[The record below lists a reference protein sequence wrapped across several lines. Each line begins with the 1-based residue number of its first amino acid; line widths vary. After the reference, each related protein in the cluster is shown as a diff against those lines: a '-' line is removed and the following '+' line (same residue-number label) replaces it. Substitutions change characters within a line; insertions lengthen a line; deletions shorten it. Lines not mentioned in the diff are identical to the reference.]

1 MTKKMRTVRS
11 AGGRRRYDAFTRS
24 LCARLTL
31 QLASI
36 VPTFQARKQLLVGQR
51 EKLEFGLRELRRCAD
66 VELHERVD
74 LRAWTSLG
82 VGGVAT
88 LVVRCHNAISVA
100 ATLDLAASHGLGWV
114 VLGSG
119 SRIIAPDGGIRV
131 PVVSSTGE
139 LARWKVEVDGI
150 EAGAGANLAQ
160 VCRAARRT
168 GLSGLESLD
177 FGNHTVGGMIR
188 AAIDGVVDLGSVLD
202 WIDFQAP
209 GSGPLR
215 WHASGDEPIPDRQR
229 IRRKII
235 TRIRFR
241 LRPSSVARVQPGA
254 VRTSRNRALRST
266 GPIFLDSRDATA
278 ADLLA
283 EAGCRNL
290 AIGGVRVGG
299 ARGNELIA
307 GRSATSADVVDL
319 CRRARDRVVA
329 ATGVEL
335 VPGLVFV
342 DEDGLEITL

>member
-1 MTKKMRTVRS
+1 VRS

-36 VPTFQARKQLLVGQR
+36 VPTFQAGGKLLVGQR
-51 EKLEFGLRELRRCAD
+51 EKLEFSLRELRRSAD

-100 ATLDLAASHGLGWV
+100 KTLDLAASHGLGWV

-119 SRIIAPDGGIRV
+119 SRIIASDRGIRV
-131 PVVSSTGE
+131 PVVSATGE

-177 FGNHTVGGMIR
+177 IGDHSVGGLLR
-188 AAIDGVVDLGSVLD
+188 AAIDGVFNLGSVLD
-202 WIDFQAP
+202 WIDLQAP
-209 GSGPLR
+209 GCGELR
-215 WHASGDEPIPDRQR
+215 WHATDDDPIPDPQQ

-241 LRPSSVARVQPGA
+241 LRPSSVAWVQPGA
-254 VRTSRNRALRST
+254 VRSSRSRALRST
-266 GPIFLDSRDATA
+266 GPIFLDSQDATA

-290 AIGGVRVGG
+290 TIGGVRIGG
-299 ARGNELIA
+299 TRGNELIA
-307 GRSATSADVVDL
+307 GRSATSADVLDL
-319 CRRARDRVVA
+319 CRRARERVVS
-329 ATGVEL
+329 ATSVEL
-335 VPGLVFV
+335 VPALVFV
-342 DEDGLEITL
+342 DEDGLKITL

>member
-1 MTKKMRTVRS
+1 M
-11 AGGRRRYDAFTRS
+11 
-24 LCARLTL
+24 
-31 QLASI
+31 
-36 VPTFQARKQLLVGQR
+36 LVGQR
-51 EKLEFGLRELRRCAD
+51 EKLELGLRELRRSAD

-82 VGGVAT
+82 VGGVAS

-168 GLSGLESLD
+168 GLSGLESLE
-177 FGNHTVGGMIR
+177 FGEHSVGGLIR
-188 AAIDGVVDLGSVLD
+188 AAIDGVVNLGSVLD
-202 WIDFQAP
+202 WIEIQAP
-209 GSGPLR
+209 GCEPLR
-215 WHASGDEPIPDRQR
+215 WHARGDDPIPELQQ

-241 LRPSSVARVQPGA
+241 LRTTSVARVQPGG
-254 VRTSRNRALRST
+254 VRTNRRRALRST
-266 GPIFLDSRDATA
+266 GPIFLDSQDATA

-290 AIGGVRVGG
+290 AIGGVRIGG

-307 GRSATSADVVDL
+307 GRSATSAGVLDL
-319 CRRARDRVVA
+319 CRRARERVVS

-335 VPGLVFV
+335 VSALVFV
-342 DEDGLEITL
+342 DEDGLEIIL

>member
-1 MTKKMRTVRS
+1 
-11 AGGRRRYDAFTRS
+11 
-24 LCARLTL
+24 
-31 QLASI
+31 
-36 VPTFQARKQLLVGQR
+36 LLVGQR
-51 EKLEFGLRELRRCAD
+51 EKLELGLRELRRSAD

-82 VGGVAT
+82 VGGVAS

-100 ATLDLAASHGLGWV
+100 ATLDLAASYGLGWV

-139 LARWKVEVDGI
+139 LARWKVEADGI
-150 EAGAGANLAQ
+150 DAGAGANLAQ
-160 VCRAARRT
+160 VCRAARRA
-168 GLSGLESLD
+168 GLSGLESLE
-177 FGNHTVGGMIR
+177 FGDHSVGGLIR
-188 AAIDGVVDLGSVLD
+188 AAIDGVVNLGSVLD
-202 WIDFQAP
+202 WIDFRAP
-209 GSGPLR
+209 GCDPLR
-215 WHASGDEPIPDRQR
+215 WHATGDDRIPDLQQ

-241 LRPSSVARVQPGA
+241 LRTSSVARVQPGG
-254 VRTSRNRALRST
+254 VRPNRRRALRST
-266 GPIFLDSRDATA
+266 GPIFLNSQDATA

-290 AIGGVRVGG
+290 TIGGVRIGG

-307 GRSATSADVVDL
+307 GRSATSSGVLDL
-319 CRRARDRVVA
+319 CRRARERVVS

-335 VPGLVFV
+335 VSALVFV

>member
-1 MTKKMRTVRS
+1 MRTVRS

-24 LCARLTL
+24 LCARLSL

-36 VPTFQARKQLLVGQR
+36 MPTFQARKKLLVGHR
-51 EKLEFGLRELRRCAD
+51 EKLEFGLRELRRNAD

-82 VGGVAT
+82 VGGVAA
-88 LVVRCHNAISVA
+88 LVVRCHNDVSVA
-100 ATLDLAASHGLGWV
+100 ATLDLAASHGLGWL

-119 SRIIAPDGGIRV
+119 SRIIAPDGGISV

-139 LARWKVEVDGI
+139 LARWKVDEDGI

-168 GLSGLESLD
+168 GLSGMESLGSGD
-177 FGNHTVGGMIR
+177 HSVGGLIR
-188 AAIDGVVDLGSVLD
+188 AAIDGVVNVGDVID
-202 WIDFQAP
+202 WIDLQAP
-209 GSGPLR
+209 GSGQQR
-215 WHASGDEPIPDRQR
+215 WHASPDDPVPGRQL

-241 LRPSSVARVQPGA
+241 LRPTSVARVQPRA
-254 VRTSRNRALRST
+254 VRTGRSRALRST
-266 GPIFLDSRDATA
+266 GPVFLDSQDATA

-290 AIGGVRVGG
+290 AVGGVRIGG
-299 ARGNELIA
+299 TRGNELLA
-307 GRSATSADVVDL
+307 GRSATSADVLDL
-319 CRRARDRVVA
+319 CRRARERVVA

-335 VPGLVFV
+335 VSAMVFV
-342 DEDGLEITL
+342 EEDGLEFAL

>member
-1 MTKKMRTVRS
+1 
-11 AGGRRRYDAFTRS
+11 
-24 LCARLTL
+24 
-31 QLASI
+31 
-36 VPTFQARKQLLVGQR
+36 LLVGQR
-51 EKLEFGLRELRRCAD
+51 EKLEFGLRELRRSAD

-119 SRIIAPDGGIRV
+119 SRIIAPDDGIRV

-139 LARWKVEVDGI
+139 LARWKVEEDGI

-168 GLSGLESLD
+168 GLSGLEPLN
-177 FGNHTVGGMIR
+177 FGDHSVGGLIR
-188 AAIDGVVDLGSVLD
+188 AAIDGVVNLGGVLD
-202 WIDFQAP
+202 WIEFQAP
-209 GSGPLR
+209 GSGSLR
-215 WHASGDEPIPDRQR
+215 WHATDDDPIPDRRQ

-241 LRPSSVARVQPGA
+241 LRPSTVAGVQPGA
-254 VRTSRNRALRST
+254 VRTSRSRALRST
-266 GPIFLDSRDATA
+266 GPIFLDSQDATA

-290 AIGGVRVGG
+290 AVGGVRIGG

-307 GRSATSADVVDL
+307 GRSGTSADVLDL
-319 CRRARDRVVA
+319 CRRARDRVIG

-335 VPGLVFV
+335 IPALVFV